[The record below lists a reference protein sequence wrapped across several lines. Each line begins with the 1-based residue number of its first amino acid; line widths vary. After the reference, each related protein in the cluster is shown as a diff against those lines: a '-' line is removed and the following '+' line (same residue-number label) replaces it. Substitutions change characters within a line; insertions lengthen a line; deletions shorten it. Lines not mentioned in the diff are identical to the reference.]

1 MTVNVLAMKW
11 GSLYGPHYVN
21 RLYASVR
28 RNLNRDFRFVCFT
41 DDTSGIFP
49 EVECHPITK
58 VEFPA
63 SEEDRRWLK
72 LGIFKKET
80 ANLEGTCLFLD
91 LDVVI
96 TDSIDEMFDFA
107 PSAFCINHDWWMP
120 YKHLRAR
127 LLKYP
132 KIANTSVFR
141 FEAGTLEFILSEFE
155 RNYES
160 VLENY
165 SMEQEYVTRMVED
178 KIQWWPNKWV
188 RSFRRHCR
196 PTFPFNLIRKPTV
209 PSGTKIVALHG
220 LPKLD
225 DASKGY
231 VSRYPH
237 KICRASPWIDEHW
250 SDKY

>member
-1 MTVNVLAMKW
+1 M
-11 GSLYGPHYVN
+11 SFSRP
-21 RLYASVR
+21 R
-28 RNLNRDFRFVCFT
+28 
-41 DDTSGIFP
+41 
-49 EVECHPITK
+49 
-58 VEFPA
+58 
-63 SEEDRRWLK
+63 
-72 LGIFKKET
+72 
-80 ANLEGTCLFLD
+80 
-91 LDVVI
+91 VVI

-107 PSAFCINHDWWMP
+107 PSAFCISHDWWMP

-141 FEAGTLEFILSEFE
+141 FEAGTLEIILSVFE

-160 VLENY
+160 ILKNY
-165 SMEQEYVTRMVED
+165 SLEQEYVTRMVED
-178 KIQWWPNKWV
+178 KIQWWPSKWV

-196 PTFPFNLIRKPTV
+196 PSFPFNLVRKPTV
-209 PSGTKIVALHG
+209 PLGTKIVAFHG

-237 KICRASPWIDEHW
+237 KICRASPWIDETLV
-250 SDKY
+250 